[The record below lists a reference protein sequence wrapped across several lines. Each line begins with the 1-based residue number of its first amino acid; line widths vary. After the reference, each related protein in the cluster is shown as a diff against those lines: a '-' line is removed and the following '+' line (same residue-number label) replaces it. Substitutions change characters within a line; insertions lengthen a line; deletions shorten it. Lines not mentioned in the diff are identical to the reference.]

1 MKMLKVAFGIPLL
14 AILLAACSDESSE
27 TVSQKEEPTE
37 KSTAVH
43 TKENG
48 NITAVKESSPNT
60 LQTKASTIKKA
71 VNSKEADRDY
81 LLNVMNGY
89 QYIQVGDNQYIY
101 YGINQEQNVFCMME
115 VNFDASGD
123 YVENINFVDNA
134 SEEQIALLQNQ
145 IQEQQ
150 KQLSDLEQQQMEKEL
165 DDYYAQL
172 EEDRQKEEEAQA
184 KAEADAEAQAE
195 AQAEAD
201 RKAEEERLAEE
212 EKKKQEEEEAQAKSD
227 EEEAEAEASLE
238 DEAQTESES
247 EQEEDTEALEEEEP
261 AEQTVSQEQAIQ
273 LVRDQQG
280 ISEDSP
286 LLVAYDHVDDSGNY
300 IIHVYE
306 NVVDNEETGEEHTA
320 TQGWYQVSPSDGA
333 ITDVTVDG
341 Y

>member
-14 AILLAACSDESSE
+14 AILLAACSDKSSE

-48 NITAVKESSPNT
+48 NKTTVKESSPNT

-184 KAEADAEAQAE
+184 KASAEAE

-201 RKAEEERLAEE
+201 RKVEEERLAEE
-212 EKKKQEEEEAQAKSD
+212 EKKQQEEEEAQAKAD
-227 EEEAEAEASLE
+227 EEEAQVDSE
-238 DEAQTESES
+238 DEAQMDSESEP
-247 EQEEDTEALEEEEP
+247 EQEEDTEALEEEET
-261 AEQTVSQEQAIQ
+261 AEQTVSKEQAIQ

-286 LLVAYDHVDDSGNY
+286 LLVAYDHLDDSGNY

-320 TQGWYQVSPSDGA
+320 TQGWYQVSPSDGS

>member
-14 AILLAACSDESSE
+14 AILLAACSDETSE

-48 NITAVKESSPNT
+48 NKTAVKESSPNT

-184 KAEADAEAQAE
+184 KADAEAE
-195 AQAEAD
+195 DQAEAD

-212 EKKKQEEEEAQAKSD
+212 EKKQQEGEEAQAKADEEEAQADS
-227 EEEAEAEASLE
+227 E
-238 DEAQTESES
+238 DEAQTDLESEP
-247 EQEEDTEALEEEEP
+247 EQEEDTEAIEEEET

-306 NVVDNEETGEEHTA
+306 NVVDNEETGEGHRA
-320 TQGWYQVSPSDGA
+320 TQGWYQVSPSDGS

>member
-14 AILLAACSDESSE
+14 AVLLAGCSDESSE
-27 TVSQKEEPTE
+27 TVSQKEESTE

-48 NITAVKESSPNT
+48 NKTAVKESSPNT

-172 EEDRQKEEEAQA
+172 EDDRQKEEEAQA
-184 KAEADAEAQAE
+184 KADAEAE

-201 RKAEEERLAEE
+201 RKA
-212 EKKKQEEEEAQAKSD
+212 D
-227 EEEAEAEASLE
+227 EEEADAEASLE
-238 DEAQTESES
+238 DEVQTESES

-286 LLVAYDHVDDSGNY
+286 FFVAYDHLDDSGNY

-320 TQGWYQVSPSDGA
+320 TQGWYQVSPSDGS
-333 ITDVTVDG
+333 ITDVTLDG
-341 Y
+341 YLNKKSLLKEAFLTKRELLLF

>member
-14 AILLAACSDESSE
+14 AILLTACSDESSE

-37 KSTAVH
+37 KSTALH

-48 NITAVKESSPNT
+48 NKIAAKESSPNT

-145 IQEQQ
+145 IKEQQ

-184 KAEADAEAQAE
+184 KADAEAEAQAE
-195 AQAEAD
+195 AE

-212 EKKKQEEEEAQAKSD
+212 EKKQQEEGEAQVKADEEEEADA
-227 EEEAEAEASLE
+227 E
-238 DEAQTESES
+238 DEAQAES
-247 EQEEDTEALEEEEP
+247 EQEDTEATAEEEP
-261 AEQTVSQEQAIQ
+261 AEPTVSQEQAVQ
-273 LVRDQQG
+273 LVREQQG

-286 LLVAYDHVDDSGNY
+286 LLVEYDHVDDSGNY

-306 NVVDNEETGEEHTA
+306 SVVDNEETGEGHTA
-320 TQGWYQVSPSDGA
+320 TQGWYQVSPSDGS
-333 ITDVTVDG
+333 ITDVTIEG

>member
-14 AILLAACSDESSE
+14 AILLAACSDETSE

-48 NITAVKESSPNT
+48 NKTAVKESSPNT

-184 KAEADAEAQAE
+184 KADAEAV

-212 EKKKQEEEEAQAKSD
+212 EKKKQEEEE
-227 EEEAEAEASLE
+227 EAEAEAFLE

>member
-14 AILLAACSDESSE
+14 AILLTACSDESSE

-48 NITAVKESSPNT
+48 NKTAVKESSPNT

-71 VNSKEADRDY
+71 INSNEADRNY

-115 VNFDASGD
+115 VNFNASGD

-145 IQEQQ
+145 IKEQQ

-184 KAEADAEAQAE
+184 KAEAE
-195 AQAEAD
+195 

-212 EKKKQEEEEAQAKSD
+212 EKKQQEEGEAQVKADEEEESD
-227 EEEAEAEASLE
+227 AE
-238 DEAQTESES
+238 DEAQAES
-247 EQEEDTEALEEEEP
+247 EQEDTEATAEEEP
-261 AEQTVSQEQAIQ
+261 AEPTVSQEQAVQ
-273 LVRDQQG
+273 LVREQQG

-286 LLVAYDHVDDSGNY
+286 LLVEYDHVDDSGNY

-306 NVVDNEETGEEHTA
+306 SVVDNEETGEGHTA
-320 TQGWYQVSPSDGA
+320 TQGWYQVSPSDGS
-333 ITDVTVDG
+333 ITDVTIEG

>member
-1 MKMLKVAFGIPLL
+1 MKMLKVAFGVPLL

-27 TVSQKEEPTE
+27 TVSQKEEPIE

-48 NITAVKESSPNT
+48 NKTAVKKSSPNT

-134 SEEQIALLQNQ
+134 SEKQIALLQNQ

-184 KAEADAEAQAE
+184 KADEEAE

-201 RKAEEERLAEE
+201 RKTEEERLAEE
-212 EKKKQEEEEAQAKSD
+212 EKKQQEEEEAQAKAD
-227 EEEAEAEASLE
+227 EEEDDAEAEASLE

-286 LLVAYDHVDDSGNY
+286 LFVTYDHVDDSGNY

-320 TQGWYQVSPSDGA
+320 TQGWYQVSPSDGS

>member
-14 AILLAACSDESSE
+14 AILLAACSDETSE

-48 NITAVKESSPNT
+48 NKTAVKESSPNT

-150 KQLSDLEQQQMEKEL
+150 KQLSDFEQQQMEKEL

-184 KAEADAEAQAE
+184 KADAEAE

-212 EKKKQEEEEAQAKSD
+212 EKKQQEEEEAQAKAD
-227 EEEAEAEASLE
+227 EEEVQANSE
-238 DEAQTESES
+238 DEVQTESES
-247 EQEEDTEALEEEEP
+247 EPEQEEDTEAIEEEET

-320 TQGWYQVSPSDGA
+320 TQDWYQVSPSDGS

>member
-1 MKMLKVAFGIPLL
+1 MKILKIAFGIPLL
-14 AILLAACSDESSE
+14 AILLAACSDETSE
-27 TVSQKEEPTE
+27 TVSQKEESTE

-43 TKENG
+43 TKENR
-48 NITAVKESSPNT
+48 NKMAVKESSPNT

-184 KAEADAEAQAE
+184 KADAEAEAQAE
-195 AQAEAD
+195 AN
-201 RKAEEERLAEE
+201 RKVEEERLAEE
-212 EKKKQEEEEAQAKSD
+212 EKKQQEEEEAQAKAD
-227 EEEAEAEASLE
+227 EEEADAEASLE

-247 EQEEDTEALEEEEP
+247 EPEQEEDTEALEEEET

-286 LLVAYDHVDDSGNY
+286 LLVEYDHLDDSGNY

-306 NVVDNEETGEEHTA
+306 NVVDNEDTGEEHTA
-320 TQGWYQVSPSDGA
+320 TQGWYQVSPSDGS

>member
-1 MKMLKVAFGIPLL
+1 MKILKVVFGIPLL

-48 NITAVKESSPNT
+48 NKTAVKESSPNT

-184 KAEADAEAQAE
+184 KADAEAE

-212 EKKKQEEEEAQAKSD
+212 EKKQQEEEEAQADS
-227 EEEAEAEASLE
+227 E
-238 DEAQTESES
+238 DEVQTESES
-247 EQEEDTEALEEEEP
+247 EPEQEEDTEAIEEEEP

-286 LLVAYDHVDDSGNY
+286 LLVTYDHLDDSGNY

-306 NVVDNEETGEEHTA
+306 NVVDNEDTGEEHTA
-320 TQGWYQVSPSDGA
+320 TQGWYQVSPNDGS
-333 ITDVTVDG
+333 IIDVTVDG

>member
-14 AILLAACSDESSE
+14 AVLLAGCSDESSE
-27 TVSQKEEPTE
+27 TVSQKEESTE
-37 KSTAVH
+37 KSIAVH

-48 NITAVKESSPNT
+48 NKTAVKESSPNT

-184 KAEADAEAQAE
+184 KADAEAEAQAE
-195 AQAEAD
+195 AN

-212 EKKKQEEEEAQAKSD
+212 EKKQQEEEEAQAKAD
-227 EEEAEAEASLE
+227 EEEADAEASLE

-247 EQEEDTEALEEEEP
+247 EPEQEEDTEALEEEET
-261 AEQTVSQEQAIQ
+261 AEQTVSKEQAIQ

-286 LLVAYDHVDDSGNY
+286 LLVAYDHLDDSGNY

-320 TQGWYQVSPSDGA
+320 TQGWYQVSPSDGS

>member
-27 TVSQKEEPTE
+27 TVSQKEESAE

-48 NITAVKESSPNT
+48 NKTAVKESSPNT

-184 KAEADAEAQAE
+184 KAD
-195 AQAEAD
+195 AEAD

-212 EKKKQEEEEAQAKSD
+212 EKKQQEEEEAQAKAD
-227 EEEAEAEASLE
+227 EEEAQADSE

-247 EQEEDTEALEEEEP
+247 EQEEDTETLEEEEP

-286 LLVAYDHVDDSGNY
+286 LLVEYDHLDDSGNY

-306 NVVDNEETGEEHTA
+306 SVVDNEETGEEHTA
-320 TQGWYQVSPSDGA
+320 TQGWYQVSPSDGS
-333 ITDVTVDG
+333 ITDVTVDR

>member
-48 NITAVKESSPNT
+48 NKTAVKESSPNT

-184 KAEADAEAQAE
+184 KADAEAE

-212 EKKKQEEEEAQAKSD
+212 EKKQQEEEEAQAKAD
-227 EEEAEAEASLE
+227 EEEAQADPE
-238 DEAQTESES
+238 DEAQTESEP
-247 EQEEDTEALEEEEP
+247 EQEEDTEAIEEEET

-306 NVVDNEETGEEHTA
+306 NVVDNEETGEGHTA
-320 TQGWYQVSPSDGA
+320 TQGWYQVSPSDGS
-333 ITDVTVDG
+333 ITDVTLDG

>member
-1 MKMLKVAFGIPLL
+1 MKVAFGIPLL
-14 AILLAACSDESSE
+14 AILLAACSDETSE

-43 TKENG
+43 TKENR
-48 NITAVKESSPNT
+48 NKTAVKESSPNT

-184 KAEADAEAQAE
+184 KAD
-195 AQAEAD
+195 
-201 RKAEEERLAEE
+201 
-212 EKKKQEEEEAQAKSD
+212 EEEAQADS
-227 EEEAEAEASLE
+227 E
-238 DEAQTESES
+238 DEVQTESES
-247 EQEEDTEALEEEEP
+247 EPEQEEDTEAIEEEEP

-286 LLVAYDHVDDSGNY
+286 LLVEYDHLDDSGNY

-306 NVVDNEETGEEHTA
+306 NVVDNEDTGEEHTA
-320 TQGWYQVSPSDGA
+320 IQGWYQVSPSDGS

>member
-1 MKMLKVAFGIPLL
+1 MLKVAFGIPLL

-48 NITAVKESSPNT
+48 NKTAVKESSPNT

-184 KAEADAEAQAE
+184 KADAEAE

-212 EKKKQEEEEAQAKSD
+212 EKKQQEEEEAQAKAD
-227 EEEAEAEASLE
+227 EEEAQADSE
-238 DEAQTESES
+238 DEAPEESEP
-247 EQEEDTEALEEEEP
+247 EQEEDTEAIEEEET

-306 NVVDNEETGEEHTA
+306 NVVDNEETGEGHTA
-320 TQGWYQVSPSDGA
+320 TQGWYQVSPSDGS
-333 ITDVTVDG
+333 ITDVTLDG
-341 Y
+341 YQ

>member
-14 AILLAACSDESSE
+14 AILLAACSDETSE

-48 NITAVKESSPNT
+48 NKTAVKESSPNT

-184 KAEADAEAQAE
+184 KADAEAE

-227 EEEAEAEASLE
+227 EEEAEAEAFLE

>member
-1 MKMLKVAFGIPLL
+1 MLKVAFGIPLL

-27 TVSQKEEPTE
+27 TVSQKEETTE

-48 NITAVKESSPNT
+48 NKTAVKESSPNT

-184 KAEADAEAQAE
+184 KADAEAE

-212 EKKKQEEEEAQAKSD
+212 EKKQQEEEE
-227 EEEAEAEASLE
+227 
-238 DEAQTESES
+238 T
-247 EQEEDTEALEEEEP
+247 

-306 NVVDNEETGEEHTA
+306 NVVDNEETGEGHTA
-320 TQGWYQVSPSDGA
+320 TQGWYQVSPSDGS
-333 ITDVTVDG
+333 ITDVTLDG
-341 Y
+341 YQ

>member
-1 MKMLKVAFGIPLL
+1 MKILKVAFGIPLL
-14 AILLAACSDESSE
+14 AVLLTACSDESSE

-48 NITAVKESSPNT
+48 NKTAVKESSPNT

-89 QYIQVGDNQYIY
+89 QYIQVDDNQYIY

-145 IQEQQ
+145 IKEQQ
-150 KQLSDLEQQQMEKEL
+150 KQLSDLEQQQMENEL

-172 EEDRQKEEEAQA
+172 EKDRQKEEEAQA
-184 KAEADAEAQAE
+184 KADAEAE

-212 EKKKQEEEEAQAKSD
+212 EKKQQEEAEAQAKAD
-227 EEEAEAEASLE
+227 EEEEAEADSE
-238 DEAQTESES
+238 DEAQTES
-247 EQEEDTEALEEEEP
+247 EQEEDTEAIEEEEP

-273 LVRDQQG
+273 LVREQQG

-286 LLVAYDHVDDSGNY
+286 LLVEYDHVDDSGNY

-306 NVVDNEETGEEHTA
+306 SVVDNEETGEGHTA
-320 TQGWYQVSPSDGA
+320 TQGWYQVSPSDGS
-333 ITDVTVDG
+333 ITDVTVEG

>member
-14 AILLAACSDESSE
+14 AILLAACSDETSE

-43 TKENG
+43 TKEND
-48 NITAVKESSPNT
+48 NKTAVKESSPNT

-89 QYIQVGDNQYIY
+89 QYIQVDDNQYIY

-172 EEDRQKEEEAQA
+172 EEGRQKEEEAQA
-184 KAEADAEAQAE
+184 KADAEAE

-212 EKKKQEEEEAQAKSD
+212 EKKQQEEEEAQAKSD

-247 EQEEDTEALEEEEP
+247 EQEEDTEALEETEP

-286 LLVAYDHVDDSGNY
+286 LLVEYDHLDDSGNY

-306 NVVDNEETGEEHTA
+306 SVVDNEETGEGHTA
-320 TQGWYQVSPSDGA
+320 TQGWYQVSPSDGS

>member
-48 NITAVKESSPNT
+48 NKTAVKESSPNT

-184 KAEADAEAQAE
+184 KADAEAE

-212 EKKKQEEEEAQAKSD
+212 EKKQQEEEEAQAKAD
-227 EEEAEAEASLE
+227 EEEAQADSE
-238 DEAQTESES
+238 DEAQTESEP
-247 EQEEDTEALEEEEP
+247 EQEEDTEAIEEEET
-261 AEQTVSQEQAIQ
+261 AEQTVSHEQAIQ

-306 NVVDNEETGEEHTA
+306 NVVDNEETGEGHTA
-320 TQGWYQVSPSDGA
+320 TQGWYQVSPSDGS
-333 ITDVTVDG
+333 ITDVTLDG
-341 Y
+341 YQ

>member
-1 MKMLKVAFGIPLL
+1 MLKVAFGIPLL

-43 TKENG
+43 TKGNG
-48 NITAVKESSPNT
+48 NKTTVKESSPNT

-165 DDYYAQL
+165 DDYYTQL
-172 EEDRQKEEEAQA
+172 EEDRQKEEDAQA
-184 KAEADAEAQAE
+184 KADAEAE

-212 EKKKQEEEEAQAKSD
+212 VKKQQEEEEAQADS
-227 EEEAEAEASLE
+227 E
-238 DEAQTESES
+238 DEAQTDSES
-247 EQEEDTEALEEEEP
+247 EPDQEEDTEAIEEEEP

-286 LLVAYDHVDDSGNY
+286 FFVTYDHLDDSGNY

-306 NVVDNEETGEEHTA
+306 NVVDNEDTGEEHTA
-320 TQGWYQVSPSDGA
+320 TQGWYQVSPSDGS

>member
-1 MKMLKVAFGIPLL
+1 MFKVAFGIPLL
-14 AILLAACSDESSE
+14 AILLTACSDESSE

-43 TKENG
+43 TKEKG
-48 NITAVKESSPNT
+48 NKTAVKESSPNT

-89 QYIQVGDNQYIY
+89 QYIY

-123 YVENINFVDNA
+123 YIENINFVDNA

-145 IQEQQ
+145 IKEQQ

-172 EEDRQKEEEAQA
+172 EEDRQKEEEEQA
-184 KAEADAEAQAE
+184 KADAEAE

-212 EKKKQEEEEAQAKSD
+212 EKKQQEDEEAQAKAD
-227 EEEAEAEASLE
+227 EEETEADSE
-238 DEAQTESES
+238 DEVQTEIES
-247 EQEEDTEALEEEEP
+247 GQEEDTEAIEEEEP

-273 LVRDQQG
+273 LVRNQQG

-306 NVVDNEETGEEHTA
+306 SVVDNKETGEGHTA
-320 TQGWYQVSPSDGA
+320 TQGWYQVSPSDGL

>member
-14 AILLAACSDESSE
+14 AILLAACSDETSE

-48 NITAVKESSPNT
+48 NKMAVKESSPNT

-195 AQAEAD
+195 AD

-212 EKKKQEEEEAQAKSD
+212 DTKQQEEEEAQAKPD
-227 EEEAEAEASLE
+227 EEEADEEASLE
-238 DEAQTESES
+238 DGAQTESES

-320 TQGWYQVSPSDGA
+320 TQGWYQVSPTDGA

>member
-1 MKMLKVAFGIPLL
+1 MLKVAFGIPLL
-14 AILLAACSDESSE
+14 AILLAACSDETSE

-48 NITAVKESSPNT
+48 NKTAVKESSPNT

-71 VNSKEADRDY
+71 VNSKEADGDY

-184 KAEADAEAQAE
+184 KADAEAE

-227 EEEAEAEASLE
+227 EEEAEAEAFLE

>member
-48 NITAVKESSPNT
+48 NKTAVKESSPNT

-71 VNSKEADRDY
+71 INSKEADRDY
-81 LLNVMNGY
+81 LLTVMNGY

-184 KAEADAEAQAE
+184 KADAEAE

-212 EKKKQEEEEAQAKSD
+212 EKKQQEEEEAQAKVD
-227 EEEAEAEASLE
+227 EEEADAEASLE

-247 EQEEDTEALEEEEP
+247 EPEQEEDTEALEEEET
-261 AEQTVSQEQAIQ
+261 AEQTVSKEQAIQ

-286 LLVAYDHVDDSGNY
+286 FFVTYDHLDDSGNY

-306 NVVDNEETGEEHTA
+306 NVVDNEDTGEEHTA
-320 TQGWYQVSPSDGA
+320 TQGWYQVSPSDGS

>member
-1 MKMLKVAFGIPLL
+1 MKMLKVALGIPLL
-14 AILLAACSDESSE
+14 AILLAACSEESSE

-48 NITAVKESSPNT
+48 NKTAVKESSPNT

-81 LLNVMNGY
+81 LLNIMNGY

-150 KQLSDLEQQQMEKEL
+150 KQLSDFEQQQMEKEL

-184 KAEADAEAQAE
+184 KADAEAE

-201 RKAEEERLAEE
+201 RKAQEERLAEE
-212 EKKKQEEEEAQAKSD
+212 EKKQQEEEEAQAKAD
-227 EEEAEAEASLE
+227 EEEAQADSE
-238 DEAQTESES
+238 DEVQTESES
-247 EQEEDTEALEEEEP
+247 EPEQEEDTEAIEEEEL

-286 LLVAYDHVDDSGNY
+286 LLVTYDHVDDSGNY

-320 TQGWYQVSPSDGA
+320 TQGWYQVSPSDGS

>member
-1 MKMLKVAFGIPLL
+1 MLKVAFGIPLL
-14 AILLAACSDESSE
+14 AILLTACSDESSE

-37 KSTAVH
+37 KSTALH

-48 NITAVKESSPNT
+48 NKTAAKESSPNT

-195 AQAEAD
+195 AD
-201 RKAEEERLAEE
+201 RKAQEERLAEE
-212 EKKKQEEEEAQAKSD
+212 EKKQQEEEEAQAKAD
-227 EEEAEAEASLE
+227 EEEADAEASLE

>member
-1 MKMLKVAFGIPLL
+1 MLKVAFGIPLL
-14 AILLAACSDESSE
+14 AILLAACSDETSE

-48 NITAVKESSPNT
+48 NKTVVKESSPNT

-123 YVENINFVDNA
+123 YVENINFVENA

-184 KAEADAEAQAE
+184 KADAEAE

>member
-14 AILLAACSDESSE
+14 AILLAACSEESSE

-48 NITAVKESSPNT
+48 NKTAVKESSPNT

-184 KAEADAEAQAE
+184 KADAEAEAQAK
-195 AQAEAD
+195 AD

-212 EKKKQEEEEAQAKSD
+212 EKKQQEEEEAQAKAD
-227 EEEAEAEASLE
+227 EEEAQADSE
-238 DEAQTESES
+238 DEVQTESES
-247 EQEEDTEALEEEEP
+247 EPEQEEDTEAIEEEEP

-286 LLVAYDHVDDSGNY
+286 LLVTYDHVDDSGNY

-320 TQGWYQVSPSDGA
+320 TQGWYQVSPSDGS

>member
-14 AILLAACSDESSE
+14 AVLLAGCSDESSE
-27 TVSQKEEPTE
+27 TVSQKEESAE

-48 NITAVKESSPNT
+48 NKTAVKESSPNT

-81 LLNVMNGY
+81 LLNIMNGY
-89 QYIQVGDNQYIY
+89 QYIQVGDKQYIY

-172 EEDRQKEEEAQA
+172 EDYRQKEEEAQA
-184 KAEADAEAQAE
+184 KADAEAE

-212 EKKKQEEEEAQAKSD
+212 EKKQQEEEEAQAKAD
-227 EEEAEAEASLE
+227 EEEADAEASLE
-238 DEAQTESES
+238 DEVQTESES

-286 LLVAYDHVDDSGNY
+286 FFVAYDHLDDSGNY

-320 TQGWYQVSPSDGA
+320 TQGWYQVSPSDGS
-333 ITDVTVDG
+333 ITDVTLDG

>member
-43 TKENG
+43 TKGNG
-48 NITAVKESSPNT
+48 NRTTVKESSPNT

-165 DDYYAQL
+165 DDYYTQL
-172 EEDRQKEEEAQA
+172 EEDRQKEEDAQA
-184 KAEADAEAQAE
+184 KAGAEAE

-201 RKAEEERLAEE
+201 RKAEEGRLAEE
-212 EKKKQEEEEAQAKSD
+212 VKKQQEEEEAQAKAD
-227 EEEAEAEASLE
+227 EEEAQADSE
-238 DEAQTESES
+238 DEAQTDSES
-247 EQEEDTEALEEEEP
+247 EPDQEEDTEAIEEEEP

-286 LLVAYDHVDDSGNY
+286 FFVTYDHLDDSGNY

-306 NVVDNEETGEEHTA
+306 NVVDNEDTGEEHTA
-320 TQGWYQVSPSDGA
+320 TQGWYQVSPSDGS

>member
-1 MKMLKVAFGIPLL
+1 MKILKVAFGIPLL
-14 AILLAACSDESSE
+14 AILLAACSDETSE

-43 TKENG
+43 TKENR
-48 NITAVKESSPNT
+48 NKTAVKESSPNT

-184 KAEADAEAQAE
+184 KADAEAE

-201 RKAEEERLAEE
+201 RKAEVERLAEE
-212 EKKKQEEEEAQAKSD
+212 EKKQQEEEEAQAKAD
-227 EEEAEAEASLE
+227 EEEADAEASLE
-238 DEAQTESES
+238 DEVQTESEP
-247 EQEEDTEALEEEEP
+247 EQEADTEVIEEEEP

-286 LLVAYDHVDDSGNY
+286 LLVTYDHVDDSGNY

-320 TQGWYQVSPSDGA
+320 TQGWYQVSPSDGS

>member
-14 AILLAACSDESSE
+14 AILLAACSEESSE

-48 NITAVKESSPNT
+48 NKTAVKESSPNT

-89 QYIQVGDNQYIY
+89 QYIQVGDKQYIY

-184 KAEADAEAQAE
+184 KADAEAE

-212 EKKKQEEEEAQAKSD
+212 EKKQQEEEEAQAKAD
-227 EEEAEAEASLE
+227 EEEAFADSE
-238 DEAQTESES
+238 DEAQTNSES
-247 EQEEDTEALEEEEP
+247 EPDQEEDTEGIEEEEP

-286 LLVAYDHVDDSGNY
+286 LLVTYDHVDDSGNY

-320 TQGWYQVSPSDGA
+320 TQGWYQVSPSDGS

>member
-1 MKMLKVAFGIPLL
+1 MLKVAFGIPLL

-48 NITAVKESSPNT
+48 NKTAVKESSPNT

-123 YVENINFVDNA
+123 YVENINFVDNV

-184 KAEADAEAQAE
+184 KADAEAE

-212 EKKKQEEEEAQAKSD
+212 EKKQQEEEEAQAKAD
-227 EEEAEAEASLE
+227 EEEAQADSE
-238 DEAQTESES
+238 DEAQTESEP
-247 EQEEDTEALEEEEP
+247 EQEEDTEAIEEEET

-306 NVVDNEETGEEHTA
+306 NVVDNEETGEGHTA
-320 TQGWYQVSPSDGA
+320 TQGWYQVSPSDGS
-333 ITDVTVDG
+333 ITDVTLDG
-341 Y
+341 YQ

>member
-1 MKMLKVAFGIPLL
+1 MKMLKVAFSIPLL

-27 TVSQKEEPTE
+27 TVSQKEETTE

-48 NITAVKESSPNT
+48 NKTAVKESSPNT

-101 YGINQEQNVFCMME
+101 YSINQEQNVFCMME

-123 YVENINFVDNA
+123 YVENIDFVDNA

-184 KAEADAEAQAE
+184 KADAEAEAQAK
-195 AQAEAD
+195 AD
-201 RKAEEERLAEE
+201 
-212 EKKKQEEEEAQAKSD
+212 EEEAQTDS
-227 EEEAEAEASLE
+227 E
-238 DEAQTESES
+238 DEAQTESEP
-247 EQEEDTEALEEEEP
+247 EQEQDTEAIEEEET

-306 NVVDNEETGEEHTA
+306 NVVDNEETGEGHTA
-320 TQGWYQVSPSDGA
+320 TQGWYQVSPSDGS
-333 ITDVTVDG
+333 ITDVTLDG

>member
-48 NITAVKESSPNT
+48 NKTAVKESSPNT

-89 QYIQVGDNQYIY
+89 QYIQVGDNKYIY

-184 KAEADAEAQAE
+184 KADAEAEAQAG
-195 AQAEAD
+195 AD

-212 EKKKQEEEEAQAKSD
+212 EKKQQEEEEAQADS
-227 EEEAEAEASLE
+227 E
-238 DEAQTESES
+238 DEVQTESES
-247 EQEEDTEALEEEEP
+247 EPEQEEDTEAIEEEEP

-306 NVVDNEETGEEHTA
+306 NVVDNEETGEEHAA
-320 TQGWYQVSPSDGA
+320 TQGWYQVSPSDGS

>member
-48 NITAVKESSPNT
+48 NKTAVKESSPNT

-195 AQAEAD
+195 AD
-201 RKAEEERLAEE
+201 RKAEEERLAEADT
-212 EKKKQEEEEAQAKSD
+212 KQQEEEEAQAKP
-227 EEEAEAEASLE
+227 EEEASLE

>member
-48 NITAVKESSPNT
+48 NKTAVKESSPNT

-184 KAEADAEAQAE
+184 KADAEAE

-212 EKKKQEEEEAQAKSD
+212 EKKQQEEEEAQAKSD

-273 LVRDQQG
+273 LVRNQQG

-286 LLVAYDHVDDSGNY
+286 LLVEYDHLDDSGNY

>member
-14 AILLAACSDESSE
+14 AILLAACSDETSE

-48 NITAVKESSPNT
+48 NKTAVKESSPNT

-172 EEDRQKEEEAQA
+172 EEDRQKEEDAQA
-184 KAEADAEAQAE
+184 KADAEAE

-212 EKKKQEEEEAQAKSD
+212 EKKQQEEEEAQAKAD
-227 EEEAEAEASLE
+227 EEEEADDDTQA
-238 DEAQTESES
+238 
-247 EQEEDTEALEEEEP
+247 EQE
-261 AEQTVSQEQAIQ
+261 I
-273 LVRDQQG
+273 
-280 ISEDSP
+280 
-286 LLVAYDHVDDSGNY
+286 
-300 IIHVYE
+300 
-306 NVVDNEETGEEHTA
+306 
-320 TQGWYQVSPSDGA
+320 
-333 ITDVTVDG
+333 
-341 Y
+341 

>member
-1 MKMLKVAFGIPLL
+1 MKILKVAFGIPIL

-48 NITAVKESSPNT
+48 NKTAVKESSPNT

-184 KAEADAEAQAE
+184 KADAEAE

-212 EKKKQEEEEAQAKSD
+212 EKKQQEEEEAQAKAD
-227 EEEAEAEASLE
+227 EEEADAEASLE
-238 DEAQTESES
+238 DEAQTESEP
-247 EQEEDTEALEEEEP
+247 EQEEDTEALEEEET

-280 ISEDSP
+280 ISEDST
-286 LLVAYDHVDDSGNY
+286 LLVEYDHLDDSGNY

-306 NVVDNEETGEEHTA
+306 SVVDNEETGEGHTA
-320 TQGWYQVSPSDGA
+320 TQGWYQVSPSDGS